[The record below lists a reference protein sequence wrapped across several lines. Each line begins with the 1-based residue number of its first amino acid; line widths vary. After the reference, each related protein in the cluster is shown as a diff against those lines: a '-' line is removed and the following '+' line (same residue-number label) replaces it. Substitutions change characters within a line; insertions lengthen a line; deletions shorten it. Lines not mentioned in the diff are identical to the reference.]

1 MHGEKRTAIMP
12 TMFTCRGCHGFD
24 SARVRHTRALLAAVF
39 LLMMYVP
46 GQASDPRSWAVG
58 ERQAYT
64 PEEIQQGAL
73 DSYFTGAVFAGDS
86 VTNQLRRYTYTQ
98 RKQEGA
104 FLSDAQ
110 FQCAVNYSLYTAS
123 LYKPQ
128 PGKVNLIYKGQDQSL
143 LQAVRRLQPARLFVL
158 LGANDYAPQR
168 AEKALAWYKT
178 LITRV
183 KEVSPDTDIVVQAL
197 PPVSRSLSSKQD
209 MRPLWDAF
217 NQQLQELCQQEGVAF
232 ADIATPLK
240 DDEGYLQPEYA
251 SKDGLHLSAQGLLAW
266 VNALRDNAHER
277 YLHDQWTP

>member
-12 TMFTCRGCHGFD
+12 TMFTCWGCHGFD
-24 SARVRHTRALLAAVF
+24 SARVRHTRALLTAVF

-46 GQASDPRSWAVG
+46 GQASDARSWAVG

-64 PEEIQQGAL
+64 PEEIQQGVL
-73 DSYFTGAVFAGDS
+73 DSYFTDALFAGDS

-98 RKQEGA
+98 RKQVGT
-104 FLSDAQ
+104 FLSNAR
-110 FQCAVNYSLYTAS
+110 FESATNYSLYSAS
-123 LYKPQ
+123 LYKPRS
-128 PGKVNLIYKGQDQSL
+128 GAVNLVYQGREQSL
-143 LQAVRRLQPARLFVL
+143 LQAVQRLQPARLFVL
-158 LGANDYAPQR
+158 LGANDHAPKQT
-168 AEKALAWYKT
+168 EKSLGWYKT

-183 KEVSPDTDIVVQAL
+183 KEVSPGTDIVVQAL
-197 PPVSRSLSSKQD
+197 TPVSRDFSTKKD

-217 NQQLQELCQQEGVAF
+217 NQQLQELCRQEGVAF
-232 ADIATPLK
+232 ADISTPLK
-240 DDEGYLQPEYA
+240 DAEGYLRPEYA